1 MKIGV
6 TCYPSVGGSGI
17 VATELAIEMAK
28 LGHEIHFISS
38 SVPFRLSGNYS
49 NIYVHTVEINDYNVF
64 KYRPYDITLASKI
77 AEVID
82 VHQLDCI
89 HMHYA
94 IPHAVAGILA
104 NQMSKRDVG
113 IITTLHGTDITVL
126 GHDRSLEPAIRFGI
140 EKSDIT
146 TAVSYSLKKQTEEMI
161 QPNKEIKTIY
171 NFVDEKRFN
180 RDNIEEVR
188 SRMKQQLGIDEDSK
202 VIVHSSNFRKIKN
215 ITTIVEAF
223 KLVRESV
230 KSDLVL
236 VGDGPEMSVVYD
248 LAREL
253 GVGNNVHLVGRQ
265 SDMTSFYKM
274 SDLFMLLSLK
284 ESFGLALL
292 EAMNCGCVPIGSNAG
307 GIVEVIQH
315 EKTGFIVDPMDKES
329 AAHYAIE
336 LMTNETLYNEMREAM
351 ITDVRNRFSE
361 KEIVAQ
367 YEDLY
372 RSTIKDNNDDK

>member
-38 SVPFRLSGNYS
+38 SVPFRLAGNYS

-146 TAVSYSLKKQTEEMI
+146 TAVSYSLKKQTEQMI

-253 GVGNNVHLVGRQ
+253 GVGDNVHLVGRQ

-329 AAHYAIE
+329 SAHYAIE
-336 LMTNETLYNEMREAM
+336 LMTNEALYNEMREAM

-372 RSTIKDNNDDK
+372 RSIIKDNNDDK

>member
-38 SVPFRLSGNYS
+38 SVPFRLTGNYS

-146 TAVSYSLKKQTEEMI
+146 TAVSYSLKEQTEEMI

-180 RDNIEEVR
+180 RDNIEKVR

-253 GVGNNVHLVGRQ
+253 GVGDNVHLVGRQ

-336 LMTNETLYNEMREAM
+336 LMTNEALYNEMREAM

-372 RSTIKDNNDDK
+372 RSIIKDNNDDK

>member
-372 RSTIKDNNDDK
+372 RSIIKDNNDDK

>member
-188 SRMKQQLGIDEDSK
+188 NRMKQQLGIDEDSK

-336 LMTNETLYNEMREAM
+336 LMKNETLYNEMREAM

-372 RSTIKDNNDDK
+372 RSIIKDNNDDK

>member
-17 VATELAIEMAK
+17 VATELAIEVAK

-38 SVPFRLSGNYS
+38 SVPFRLAGNYS

-180 RDNIEEVR
+180 RDNIEVVR

-248 LAREL
+248 LAHEL
-253 GVGNNVHLVGRQ
+253 GVGDNVHLVGRQ

-315 EKTGFIVDPMDKES
+315 EKTGFIVDPMDKEN
-329 AAHYAIE
+329 AAQYAVE
-336 LMTNETLYNEMREAM
+336 LMTNEALYNEMREAM
-351 ITDVRNRFSE
+351 ITDVRSRFSE

-372 RSTIKDNNDDK
+372 RSIIKDNNDDK

>member
-1 MKIGV
+1 M
-6 TCYPSVGGSGI
+6 TS
-17 VATELAIEMAK
+17 
-28 LGHEIHFISS
+28 
-38 SVPFRLSGNYS
+38 
-49 NIYVHTVEINDYNVF
+49 
-64 KYRPYDITLASKI
+64 
-77 AEVID
+77 
-82 VHQLDCI
+82 
-89 HMHYA
+89 A

>member
-38 SVPFRLSGNYS
+38 SVPFRLAGNYS

-180 RDNIEEVR
+180 RDNIEVVR
-188 SRMKQQLGIDEDSK
+188 SRMKQHLGIDEDSK

-248 LAREL
+248 LAHEL
-253 GVGNNVHLVGRQ
+253 GVGDNVHLVGRQ

-315 EKTGFIVDPMDKES
+315 EKTGFIVDPMDKEN
-329 AAHYAIE
+329 AAQYAVE
-336 LMTNETLYNEMREAM
+336 LMTNEALYNEMREAM
-351 ITDVRNRFSE
+351 ITDVRSRFSE

-372 RSTIKDNNDDK
+372 RSIIKDNNHDK

>member
-38 SVPFRLSGNYS
+38 SVPFRLAGNYS

-180 RDNIEEVR
+180 HDNIEVVR

-223 KLVRESV
+223 KLVKESV

-248 LAREL
+248 LAHEL
-253 GVGNNVHLVGRQ
+253 GVGDNVHLVGRQ

-315 EKTGFIVDPMDKES
+315 EKTGFIVDPMDKEN
-329 AAHYAIE
+329 AAQYAVE
-336 LMTNETLYNEMREAM
+336 LMTNEALYNEMREAM
-351 ITDVRNRFSE
+351 ITDVRSRFSE

-372 RSTIKDNNDDK
+372 RSIIKDNNDDK